1 MSYKITCNGIDVN
14 DIDWEIEFKLNK
26 VNPVNRITLPKSQ
39 TEIIKKALLFYI
51 ETSRRLNSVPT
62 DTEAYELY
70 DARQLMGMM
79 DYIISIEITESEKE
93 NFTGKYGIDF
103 PTYI

>member
-26 VNPVNRITLPKSQ
+26 VKLENRITLPKSQ

-51 ETSRRLNSVPT
+51 ETSNKLNSVPT
-62 DTEAYELY
+62 DSEAYDLF
-70 DARQLMGMM
+70 DSRQLMGMM
-79 DYIISIEITESEKE
+79 DYPISIEISDDKKRK
-93 NFTGKYGIDF
+93 FTGKYGIDF
-103 PTYI
+103 PEYI